1 MNRRTS
7 HDLKLIVRWICLV
20 GRVIKKILC
29 NDSTSWTHIWF
40 NWHNP
45 ARCTLGFT
53 CRQSVGYSLKLRVFF
68 VNVRRPRLNHM
79 QVLFLRTFP
88 LGRLGFVSFSRIT
101 QLRHLSKSFLSL
113 SISSNCEIM
122 TVAKKPFERLP
133 SNVVPKNYGL
143 TLQPNLTEFTF
154 TGKEVIDLEV
164 RGILKLTQDEKK

>member
-1 MNRRTS
+1 M
-7 HDLKLIVRWICLV
+7 
-20 GRVIKKILC
+20 
-29 NDSTSWTHIWF
+29 
-40 NWHNP
+40 
-45 ARCTLGFT
+45 
-53 CRQSVGYSLKLRVFF
+53 
-68 VNVRRPRLNHM
+68 NVRRPRLNHM